1 MRFDKRVT
9 LILESK
15 AKPYYD
21 PELGKMV
28 NGDTTKKVVPAN
40 VGPISAKLQSL
51 LGDKLKEATTV
62 VRVRNC
68 KDKVDSLLIDGQSFS
83 IVDNP
88 KHANGLT
95 VFYVSEVN
103 YGSS

>member
-9 LILESK
+9 LILKSK
-15 AKPYYD
+15 EKSYYD
-21 PELGKMV
+21 PESGKMV
-28 NGDTTKKVVPAN
+28 GGGTTKKAVPAN
-40 VGPISAKLQSL
+40 IGPISAKLQSL

-68 KDKVDSLLIDGQSFS
+68 KDKVDSLLIDGQLFS

-88 KHANGLT
+88 KHANRLT

-103 YGSS
+103 HGSS

>member
-1 MRFDKRVT
+1 MSRGLGDVYKRQ
-9 LILESK
+9 
-15 AKPYYD
+15 YYD
-21 PELGKMV
+21 PESGKMV
-28 NGDTTKKVVPAN
+28 GGGTTKKAVPAN
-40 VGPISAKLQSL
+40 IGPISAKLQSL

-68 KDKVDSLLIDGQSFS
+68 KDKVDSLLIDGQLFS

-88 KHANGLT
+88 KHANRLT

-103 YGSS
+103 HGSS

>member
-9 LILESK
+9 LILKSK
-15 AKPYYD
+15 EKPYYD
-21 PELGKMV
+21 AELGKMV
-28 NGDTTKKVVPAN
+28 GGGTTEKVVPAN
-40 VGPISAKLQSL
+40 ISPISIATQSL
-51 LGDKLKEATTV
+51 LGDKLKEATTI

-68 KDKVDSLLIDGQSFS
+68 KDKVDSLLIDGQPFS

-88 KHANGLT
+88 KHANRLT

-103 YGSS
+103 HGSS